1 MKSAIAIIGAGPCG
15 LTLARLLHR
24 KNIPFTVYENEESA
38 ATLVSSGSLD
48 IRKETGQLALQEA
61 GLYNAFAQKARWEDD
76 RVTFFDSYGELLHRA
91 TGEAEDGEDGLK
103 TGGKPEID
111 RRSLRDILLES
122 IPQNQIVWSHRLTK
136 LSFDGVNS
144 SPVLHFSNG
153 NTVGGFSLVVGTDGA
168 WSKVRAAITSTK
180 PQYAGSTFIETR
192 IQESSLL
199 HKTLTD
205 KIGHGI
211 ALFLAGPSRM
221 IIQRQGDNSYRIYFG
236 ITAPEHFVGTSMDL
250 NDTQATRDMLL
261 SSFFKGW
268 AEDLRDYIRNAEN
281 FRSWPL
287 YQLPTESFGWNS
299 VPGVT
304 LAGDAAHLSLPNG
317 EGVNL
322 AMKDALELVTKIEE
336 NGLEHIN
343 KAVEEYERDML
354 KRGKYHIKAG
364 EEMDR
369 LMTHPEGAK
378 AVVKA
383 FAER

>member
-1 MKSAIAIIGAGPCG
+1 
-15 LTLARLLHR
+15 
-24 KNIPFTVYENEESA
+24 
-38 ATLVSSGSLD
+38 
-48 IRKETGQLALQEA
+48 
-61 GLYNAFAQKARWEDD
+61 
-76 RVTFFDSYGELLHRA
+76 
-91 TGEAEDGEDGLK
+91 
-103 TGGKPEID
+103 
-111 RRSLRDILLES
+111 
-122 IPQNQIVWSHRLTK
+122 
-136 LSFDGVNS
+136 
-144 SPVLHFSNG
+144 
-153 NTVGGFSLVVGTDGA
+153 
-168 WSKVRAAITSTK
+168 
-180 PQYAGSTFIETR
+180 
-192 IQESSLL
+192 
-199 HKTLTD
+199 
-205 KIGHGI
+205 
-211 ALFLAGPSRM
+211 M

-250 NDTQATRDMLL
+250 NNPQATRDMLL

-268 AEDLRDYIRNAEN
+268 AEELRDYIRNAEN

-287 YQLPTESFGWNS
+287 YQLPAEGFGWKS

-304 LAGDAAHLSLPNG
+304 LAGDAAHLSVPNG

-354 KRGKYHIKAG
+354 KRGKDHIKAG

-383 FAER
+383 FSES

>member
-15 LTLARLLHR
+15 LTLARLLYR
-24 KNIPFTVYENEESA
+24 KSIPFTVYEKEESA

-48 IRKETGQLALQEA
+48 IRKETGQLALREA
-61 GLYNAFAQKARWEDD
+61 GLYDIFAQKARWEDD
-76 RVTFFDSYGELLHRA
+76 RVTFLDSHGELLHRA
-91 TGEAEDGEDGLK
+91 TGEAEDGQDGLK
-103 TGGKPEID
+103 AGGKPEID

-122 IPQNQIVWSHRLTK
+122 IPQNQIVWSHHLTK
-136 LSFDGVNS
+136 LSFDGDNS
-144 SPVLHFSNG
+144 SPILHFANG

-168 WSKVRAAITSTK
+168 WSKITSTK

-192 IQESSLL
+192 IQESGLL

-250 NDTQATRDMLL
+250 NNPQATRDILL
-261 SSFFKGW
+261 SSFFQGW
-268 AEDLRDYIRNAEN
+268 AEDLKDYIRNAEN

-287 YQLPTESFGWNS
+287 YQLPAERFGWNS

-304 LAGDAAHLSLPNG
+304 LAGDAAHLSVPNG

-354 KRGKYHIKAG
+354 KRGKDHIKAG

-383 FAER
+383 FAES